1 MLAVLGAVAAGR
13 ISDVMTWSMGV
24 PGQCATMSAGKP
36 ILLADLDEAQCHALA
51 ELTTPIAYT
60 GVVGPDRT
68 AAWFADR
75 ASELGVKFLAPI
87 PQGILGLTGKPTYPG
102 CPGHSRRVSADDA
115 ELLADWIAAF
125 MREATPHDSIPS
137 RERLLNLASEGRH
150 LLWIVDERPVSMAT
164 IARRTR
170 NAAAINGVYTPPEL
184 RARGYAGSVTAA
196 VAEQIFAEG
205 RSIACLYV
213 DLRNPYSNRCY
224 AKIGFTRVCD
234 SMHVACAVVA

>member
-1 MLAVLGAVAAGR
+1 MLAVLGALAAGR
-13 ISDVMTWSMGV
+13 ISAVATWSLGA
-24 PGQCATMSAGKP
+24 PGQCATMSAGHP

-51 ELTTPIAYT
+51 ELTTQLAYA

-68 AAWFADR
+68 AGWFADR
-75 ASELGVKFLAPI
+75 AGELGAKFLAPI
-87 PQGILGLTGKPTYPG
+87 PQAILGLTSKPNYPG
-102 CPGHSRRVSADDA
+102 CPGHVRQVTADDA

-150 LLWIVDERPVSMAT
+150 LLWVVDEQPVSMAV

-170 NAAAINGVYTPPEL
+170 NAAAISGVYTPPEL

-205 RSIACLYV
+205 KSMACLYA

-234 SMHVACAVVA
+234 SMHVARSTAA

>member
-1 MLAVLGAVAAGR
+1 
-13 ISDVMTWSMGV
+13 
-24 PGQCATMSAGKP
+24 MSAGKP
-36 ILLADLDEAQCHALA
+36 ILLADLGEAQCHALA
-51 ELTTPIAYT
+51 ELTTQLAYA

-75 ASELGVKFLAPI
+75 ASALGAKFLVPI
-87 PQGILGLTGKPTYPG
+87 PQGILGLAGKPTYPG
-102 CPGHSRRVSADDA
+102 CAGHSRRVTADDA

-125 MREATPHDSIPS
+125 MREATPHDPIPS

-150 LLWIVDERPVSMAT
+150 LLWIVDGRPVSMAA

-170 NAAAINGVYTPPEL
+170 NAAAINGVYTPPDL
-184 RARGYAGSVTAA
+184 RAHGYAGSVTAA

-205 RSIACLYV
+205 RAMACLYV
-213 DLRNPYSNRCY
+213 DLRNPYSTRCY

-234 SMHVACAVVA
+234 SVHIVRSVVA